1 MALQIIF
8 STIVSIALFFLPL
21 YTSANE
27 YSSVNFSY
35 TGPHNGPEKWGSLSP
50 LFAACSHG
58 ESQSPVNLNKSYIVF
73 NKDLKSLDKHYIP
86 TNATLVNNKFNIGV
100 QFGGKVGDININGK
114 NYSLK
119 QLHWHSPAEHR
130 ANGRIHVAE
139 LHLVHKSEDNEIA
152 VIAMLYKLGNP
163 DPIISKIEDKLI
175 ELGRG
180 HSNTQIAIGTFYIK
194 ELNRRPHRYFRYIGS
209 LTTPPCTEGVHWNIL
224 GKLRTISE
232 KQLELLKGPLDPT
245 CKINARPIQ
254 PINDR
259 KIQMYFK
266 PNHIS

>member
-1 MALQIIF
+1 MALQVTFSIIVF
-8 STIVSIALFFLPL
+8 IALFLPFSI
-21 YTSANE
+21 SANE
-27 YSSVNFSY
+27 VSTVNFSY
-35 TGPHNGPEKWGSLSP
+35 TDPKTGPSKWGSLSP
-50 LFAACSHG
+50 SFEACSKG
-58 ESQSPVNLNKSYIVF
+58 ESQSPVNLEKNYIVF
-73 NKDLKSLDKHYIP
+73 TKSLKSLDKHYIP

-100 QFGGKVGDININGK
+100 QFGGKVGDINISGK

-139 LHLVHKSEDNEIA
+139 LHLVHKTEDNEIA
-152 VIAMLYKLGNP
+152 VIAILYKLGDP
-163 DPIISKIEDKLI
+163 DPLISKIEDKLI

-180 HSNTQIAIGTFYIK
+180 HSDTQIALGIFDIE

-232 KQLELLKGPLDPT
+232 KQLELLKAPLDPR
-245 CKINARPIQ
+245 CKFNARPIQ
-254 PINDR
+254 PMNER

-266 PNHIS
+266 PNKDP